1 MTAANDLAV
10 RRALEMAGVEFIDE
24 NGGGPGGATEQ
35 TPAGGHGHP
44 FRPAFPNW
52 PFQQIR
58 GHQYSN
64 NCHLT
69 LTKCQ
74 NVYTLMY
81 IH

>member
-1 MTAANDLAV
+1 MAAPLGV
-10 RRALEMAGVEFIDE
+10 RLSKRQWVAMVTRLDR
-24 NGGGPGGATEQ
+24 
-35 TPAGGHGHP
+35 P
-44 FRPAFPNW
+44 FP
-52 PFQQIR
+52 QIR